1 MEQFF
6 EKVLWQSRFLVLLAV
21 IPSLIGAVVLF
32 VIGSMDIF
40 KVVDGTWGYMTGS
53 NPVDIHET
61 VVTDIVGAVDIY
73 LIAIVLLI
81 FGLGTYKLFISRIEQ
96 EEVSERTPYE
106 HGKHLSTAIVKC
118 LLNTPWR
125 FRRRH
130 AKNYIIV
137 FSRYLMTPLTRE
149 AKPFMR
155 PYAFASLNVGN
166 PKGLQGL
173 CRLNRNAFRLCFC
186 RFWHTDS

>member
-40 KVVDGTWGYMTGS
+40 KVVVGTWHYMTGS
-53 NPVDIHET
+53 NTVDIHET

-81 FGLGTYKLFISRIEQ
+81 FGLGTYKLFISKIEQ
-96 EEVSERTPYE
+96 EEVSELT
-106 HGKHLSTAIVKC
+106 HLLDVTSIDELKDKIARVVILALIIEFFRAVVDI
-118 LLNTPWR
+118 R
-125 FRRRH
+125 FD
-130 AKNYIIV
+130 
-137 FSRYLMTPLTRE
+137 TPLSAIYLAVSVLALSAAILLMRWTQ
-149 AKPFMR
+149 KP
-155 PYAFASLNVGN
+155 
-166 PKGLQGL
+166 
-173 CRLNRNAFRLCFC
+173 
-186 RFWHTDS
+186 

>member
-1 MEQFF
+1 MSDPEPTPAESAPQRKTGLVEQFF

-40 KVVDGTWGYMTGS
+40 KVVSGTWHYMTGS

-96 EEVSERTPYE
+96 EEVSELT
-106 HGKHLSTAIVKC
+106 H
-118 LLNTPWR
+118 LLNVTSIDELKDKIARVVILALIIEFFRAVVDIR
-125 FRRRH
+125 FD
-130 AKNYIIV
+130 
-137 FSRYLMTPLTRE
+137 TPLSAIYLAVSILALSAAILLMRWTQ
-149 AKPFMR
+149 KP
-155 PYAFASLNVGN
+155 
-166 PKGLQGL
+166 
-173 CRLNRNAFRLCFC
+173 
-186 RFWHTDS
+186 